1 MVVIKRNWTPLVLK
15 EVNYQLKPTL
25 FHSLNKKTQN
35 LQFFDKSLHFQE
47 SIKFA
52 YANFCKKCN
61 FHAKSCEFVNFAIL
75 LKSCKITKNL
85 L

>member
-75 LKSCKITKNL
+75 RKTAKL
-85 L
+85 